1 MSNQTITRTKE
12 VSIQNNAQYVSI
24 TKISKQM
31 MGKARK
37 SIMMIIKKVMW
48 VLSRK
53 KERKKFAP

>member
-12 VSIQNNAQYVSI
+12 VSVQNNARYVST
-24 TKISKQM
+24 TKMSKQM

-37 SIMMIIKKVMW
+37 SIMMIIKRVMW

-53 KERKKFAP
+53 KERKKFVP